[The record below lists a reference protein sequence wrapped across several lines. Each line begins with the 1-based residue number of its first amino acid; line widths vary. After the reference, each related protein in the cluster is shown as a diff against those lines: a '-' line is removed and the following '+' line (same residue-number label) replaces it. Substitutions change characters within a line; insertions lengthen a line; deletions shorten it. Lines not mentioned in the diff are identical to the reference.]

1 MIDDKAHDIMPPPGA
16 PGWATPELLQD
27 TLDTWQ
33 PHYHEQ
39 LTVADALDILLA
51 VSRLI
56 DTVRQA

>member
-1 MIDDKAHDIMPPPGA
+1 MIDDKAHDITPPPGT
-16 PGWATPELLQD
+16 PGWVTPELLRD

-33 PHYHEQ
+33 PRYHER

-56 DTVRQA
+56 DAAR